1 MNIFQSIH
9 PIHIPDAFFRAETQ
23 LRVGTAQS
31 RDIGSGCGQNP
42 VPPSSF
48 NGLEKLQ
55 ELLSTLQT
63 VRARPVHSGTFLN
76 LSSFLATGIN
86 NKVCGIHPSCQQFYT
101 ECCIDSYRVV
111 KRVLVSPYFAE

>member
-9 PIHIPDAFFRAETQ
+9 PIHITDAFSRAETQ
-23 LRVGTAQS
+23 LRVGTLQS

-55 ELLSTLQT
+55 ELLSMLQSF
-63 VRARPVHSGTFLN
+63 VGSSSPPGN
-76 LSSFLATGIN
+76 IPELSLFLAYWY
-86 NKVCGIHPSCQQFYT
+86 QQQGLWYT
-101 ECCIDSYRVV
+101 YKLPAILH
-111 KRVLVSPYFAE
+111 RVLHLLLPCCEESVSVPVLC